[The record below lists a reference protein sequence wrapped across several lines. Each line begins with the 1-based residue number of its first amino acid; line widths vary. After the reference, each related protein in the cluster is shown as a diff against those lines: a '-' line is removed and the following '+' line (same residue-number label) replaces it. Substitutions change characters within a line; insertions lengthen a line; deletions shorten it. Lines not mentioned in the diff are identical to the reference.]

1 MSKVL
6 IDRFLIREPR
16 GLKAARCLRFS
27 HPVGSVS
34 VEFALHRAS
43 GAWVISHIETGR
55 AVCEIDGPIAGDAPQ
70 KLTVA
75 RGLIDDTLAMVGG
88 PEGFFRAVENARQ
101 QENALA
107 GSTGDAE
114 ASG

>member
-6 IDRFLIREPR
+6 CDRFLIRELR
-16 GLKAARCLRFS
+16 GLKATRCLRFS
-27 HPVGSVS
+27 HPVGAVS

-43 GAWVISHIETGR
+43 GVWLVTHVETGR
-55 AVCEIDGPIAGDAPQ
+55 WVVEIDGPLLGNATQ